1 VTTAAPPDQGEIAC
15 PRCGATVAGDQDW
28 CLSCGDGART
38 RVVPTPNWRLPLLLA
53 AAVSALA
60 LIAILLA
67 FVQLTRDSAP
77 VTTTTTTAPAA
88 TVPPATTLPPAAT
101 TVPPATT
108 LPPAAS
114 LPPAATGGAPTTP
127 APTTT
132 PQGALPGSTSPAPGA
147 TTTTP

>member
-1 VTTAAPPDQGEIAC
+1 MTTAAPPDQGEIAC

-77 VTTTTTTAPAA
+77 VTTTTTAPAA
-88 TVPPATTLPPAAT
+88 TVPPATTLPPAVT

-108 LPPAAS
+108 